1 MKSKLAFA
9 ERFLK
14 YLSKGDINFD
24 TYKRNLIMKNGPEDN
39 FIVRGQ
45 YDIFGFE
52 YGKVY
57 VVSYD
62 DGIIGIVFHHPD
74 MGWFGIK
81 HHALTG
87 EDSPMYKYFTYP
99 ATDNDGKAVE
109 IAILDMPDKEA
120 NAYLVD
126 ISQLLYE
133 IQKQRHIEDI
143 VMLVAKH
150 LPAHPKTDAKIEAS
164 ILAINNEEEYNGRRV
179 QIGYLDEKK
188 EPCVITLGIFF
199 NKEDTS
205 ISYITLCVSRYGS
218 VTYRNKNGNITV
230 HSRSLKI
237 KNIEDRKEILF
248 ELLSRIGMQYIS

>member
-24 TYKRNLIMKNGPEDN
+24 LYQRNLIMKNGPEDN
-39 FIVRGQ
+39 FIIRGQ

-62 DGIIGIVFHHPD
+62 DSIIGIVFHHPD

-81 HHALTG
+81 HHSLKG
-87 EDSPMYKYFTYP
+87 DDNPMYKYFTYP
-99 ATDNDGKAVE
+99 ATGNEGQVAE
-109 IAILDMPDKEA
+109 ITILDMPDSET

-126 ISQLLYE
+126 INQRLYE

-150 LPAHPKTDAKIEAS
+150 LPAHPKVDAKIETS
-164 ILAINNEEEYNGRRV
+164 ILVINNEEEYTGRRV
-179 QIGYLDEKK
+179 QIEYLDEKK
-188 EPCVITLGIFF
+188 EPCVISLGIFF
-199 NKEDTS
+199 NKEDKS

-218 VTYRNKNGNITV
+218 VTYRNKNGIVTV